1 MYVNALG
8 RDTEDFPDMLAEV
21 EEYYSLQHAGVDRWD
36 PSVTCLFTE
45 DDFQNVKANVRLPL
59 LDRKEGDPR
68 WDAYFKDGLS
78 SLGAEERE
86 AVELYRDVIL
96 KEGDLAVY
104 ELDTNGEKEETPS
117 TTADEL
123 LAFAQSVSEKF
134 TEHVSV
140 CPFLEDPA
148 TAFSELVSA
157 ELERDEKDRRI
168 AIVFTFLSEL
178 LVLLTKC
185 TSEHESELEPMLEG
199 IHAQINLSR
208 DIFDTFYIQ
217 PWFVRTWQLPQW
229 EDRFLEMIDAFEEHK
244 TELHKILKIDGSEP
258 SKVSKLA
265 VHLRTIEE
273 RRLDARIDYRGGR
286 DTVLSKFNDIFE
298 ITQPHTGG
306 DYDQHLALYFRVVA
320 PIDDWISHDARINRY
335 PLDPEACNPPAMTE
349 TEEKLRDF
357 QKARTKEDLIFYQS
371 VAKMEFRKLPWH
383 K

>member
-1 MYVNALG
+1 
-8 RDTEDFPDMLAEV
+8 MLQEV

-140 CPFLEDPA
+140 CPFLEG
-148 TAFSELVSA
+148 L
-157 ELERDEKDRRI
+157 
-168 AIVFTFLSEL
+168 
-178 LVLLTKC
+178 
-185 TSEHESELEPMLEG
+185 G
-199 IHAQINLSR
+199 
-208 DIFDTFYIQ
+208 
-217 PWFVRTWQLPQW
+217 LPFW
-229 EDRFLEMIDAFEEHK
+229 
-244 TELHKILKIDGSEP
+244 
-258 SKVSKLA
+258 
-265 VHLRTIEE
+265 
-273 RRLDARIDYRGGR
+273 
-286 DTVLSKFNDIFE
+286 
-298 ITQPHTGG
+298 
-306 DYDQHLALYFRVVA
+306 
-320 PIDDWISHDARINRY
+320 
-335 PLDPEACNPPAMTE
+335 
-349 TEEKLRDF
+349 
-357 QKARTKEDLIFYQS
+357 
-371 VAKMEFRKLPWH
+371 
-383 K
+383 